1 MDILKNEYYNKLGVR
16 RVINCA
22 SYLTMLGGSIM
33 PREVLEAMDKASE
46 WFVDMKELNKS
57 AGEVIAN
64 FTGAEAGLVTAG
76 AASGLML
83 QTAACIAGADPK
95 KIDQLPN
102 TDGLR
107 NEFIIHRSHRTN
119 YDHNYRNAGA
129 KLIEIGNTGGTYNW
143 ELESNINE
151 NTAGII
157 YVYGPKQAGAIEIEK
172 VIEIAHNKNIPVIVD
187 AAALLP
193 PIENLQK
200 FTKLG
205 ADMVAYSGGKGLRGP
220 QSTGILCGR
229 KNLIDAAY
237 LNSAPNNE
245 GIGRV
250 SKVSKEEIIGLITAL
265 ELFIDR
271 DHSLIM
277 QKWENDCEIIIN
289 KIKNT
294 VKDVNITFNKSPS
307 DPNEIIDEDSTHPSI
322 IISSNHMTDEE
333 IEKKLSDGNPSIR
346 VRNNFEVDGVK
357 VYTSNLQENEAA
369 IVADKLLKILSI

>member
-322 IISSNHMTDEE
+322 IISSNHMTDGE

>member
-83 QTAACIAGADPK
+83 QTAACIAGSDPQ

-102 TDGLR
+102 TEGLR

-271 DHSLIM
+271 DHSVIM

-294 VKDVNITFNKSPS
+294 VKDVNITLNKSPS
-307 DPNEIIDEDSTHPSI
+307 DPNEINDEDSTHPSI
-322 IISSNHMTDEE
+322 IISSNHITDAE

-357 VYTSNLQENEAA
+357 IYTSNLQENEAD

>member
-83 QTAACIAGADPK
+83 QTAACIAGSDPK

-102 TDGLR
+102 TEGLR

-271 DHSLIM
+271 DHSVIM

-307 DPNEIIDEDSTHPSI
+307 DPNEINDEDSTHPSI

-357 VYTSNLQENEAA
+357 IYTSNLQENEADM
-369 IVADKLLKILSI
+369 VADKLLKILGI

>member
-83 QTAACIAGADPK
+83 QTAACIAGSDPK

-102 TDGLR
+102 TEGLR

-271 DHSLIM
+271 DHSVIM

-307 DPNEIIDEDSTHPSI
+307 DPNEINDEDSTHPSI

-357 VYTSNLQENEAA
+357 IYTSNLQENEAS

>member
-83 QTAACIAGADPK
+83 QTAACIAGSDPK

>member
-1 MDILKNEYYNKLGVR
+1 
-16 RVINCA
+16 
-22 SYLTMLGGSIM
+22 M

-322 IISSNHMTDEE
+322 IISSNHMTDGE

>member
-1 MDILKNEYYNKLGVR
+1 MDNLLNNEYYNKLGVR

-33 PREVLEAMDKASE
+33 PTEVLEAMDKASE
-46 WFVDMKELNKS
+46 WFVDMKELNIA
-57 AGEVIAN
+57 AGEVIAK

-83 QTAACIAGADPK
+83 QTAACMTGTDPQ
-95 KIDQLPN
+95 KIDQLPD
-102 TDGLR
+102 TKGLK
-107 NEFIIHRSHRTN
+107 NEFIIHRSHKTN

-129 KLIEIGNTGGTYNW
+129 KLIEIGNTGGTYTW

-157 YVYGPKQAGAIEIEK
+157 YVYGPKQNGAISIEK
-172 VIEIAHNKNIPVIVD
+172 VIEIAHKNNLPVIVD

-193 PIENLQK
+193 PIENLMK
-200 FTKLG
+200 FTNLG
-205 ADMVAYSGGKGLRGP
+205 ADLVAFSGGKGLRGP
-220 QSTGILCGR
+220 QSTGILCG
-229 KNLIDAAY
+229 KKELINAAY

-271 DHSLIM
+271 DHAAIM
-277 QKWENDCEIIIN
+277 KKWEKDCELIIN
-289 KIKNT
+289 SINNNVKNT
-294 VKDVNITFNKSPS
+294 SIKYIKSPKNLN
-307 DPNEIIDEDSTHPSI
+307 DIEDEDSTHPSV
-322 IISSNHMTDEE
+322 IISSSKFSDQELEE
-333 IEKKLSDGNPSIR
+333 KLAEGNPSIR
-346 VRNNFEVDGVK
+346 VRNSFEYKGIK
-357 VYTSNLQENEAA
+357 IITSNFHNNEAE
-369 IVADKLLKILSI
+369 IVADKLIKILS

>member
-83 QTAACIAGADPK
+83 QTAACIAGSDPK

-102 TDGLR
+102 TEGLR

-271 DHSLIM
+271 DHSVIM

-307 DPNEIIDEDSTHPSI
+307 DPNEINDEDSTHPSI

-357 VYTSNLQENEAA
+357 IYTSNLQENEAD
-369 IVADKLLKILSI
+369 IVADKLLKILGI

>member
-294 VKDVNITFNKSPS
+294 VKDVNITLNKSPS
-307 DPNEIIDEDSTHPSI
+307 DPNEINDEDSTHPSI
-322 IISSNHMTDEE
+322 IISSNHITDAE

>member
-83 QTAACIAGADPK
+83 QTAACIAGSDPK

-307 DPNEIIDEDSTHPSI
+307 DPNEINDEDSTHPSI

-369 IVADKLLKILSI
+369 IVADKLLKILGI

>member
-83 QTAACIAGADPK
+83 QTAACIAGSDPK

-193 PIENLQK
+193 PVENLQK

-237 LNSAPNNE
+237 LSAAPNNE

-271 DHSLIM
+271 DHSVIM

-294 VKDVNITFNKSPS
+294 VKDVNITLNKSPS
-307 DPNEIIDEDSTHPSI
+307 DPNEINDEDSTHPSI
-322 IISSNHMTDEE
+322 IISSNHITDAE

-357 VYTSNLQENEAA
+357 IYTSNLQENEAD

>member
-357 VYTSNLQENEAA
+357 IYTSNLQENEAD

>member
-1 MDILKNEYYNKLGVR
+1 
-16 RVINCA
+16 
-22 SYLTMLGGSIM
+22 M

-64 FTGAEAGLVTAG
+64 FTGAESGLVTAG

-83 QTAACIAGADPK
+83 QTAACIAGSDPK
-95 KIDQLPN
+95 KIDQLPD
-102 TDGLR
+102 TEGLK

-129 KLIEIGNTGGTYNW
+129 RLIEIGNTGGTHNW

-157 YVYGPKQAGAIEIEK
+157 YVYGPKQNGSIEIEK

-193 PIENLQK
+193 PVENLQK
-200 FTKLG
+200 FIKLG

-271 DHSLIM
+271 DHSVIM
-277 QKWENDCEIIIN
+277 QKWENDCEIIIE

-294 VKDVNITFNKSPS
+294 VKDINIIFNKSPS
-307 DPNEIIDEDSTHPSI
+307 DPNDINDEDSTHPSI
-322 IISSNHMTDEE
+322 IISSNHMTDDE
-333 IEKKLSDGNPSIR
+333 IERKLSDGNPSIR
-346 VRNNFEVDGVK
+346 VRNNFEVKGVK
-357 VYTSNLQENEAA
+357 IYTSNLQANEAD

>member
-83 QTAACIAGADPK
+83 QTAACIAGSDPK

-102 TDGLR
+102 TEGLR

-193 PIENLQK
+193 PVENLQK

-237 LNSAPNNE
+237 LNAAPNNE

-271 DHSLIM
+271 DHSVIM

-294 VKDVNITFNKSPS
+294 VKDVNITLNKPPS
-307 DPNEIIDEDSTHPSI
+307 DPNEINDEDSTHPSI
-322 IISSNHMTDEE
+322 IISSNHITDAE

-357 VYTSNLQENEAA
+357 IYTSNLQENEAD